1 MQAVYEEEK
10 TAEPEVIDCTD
21 GTNVPVTN
29 LLVNNEEWKEEHKR
43 KCEVFNK
50 WCHDNG
56 VRLPKIEY
64 PAYFKGGLVGMKAI
78 EPIAH
83 REAFLKIPYKMLM
96 TVEGA

>member
-56 VRLPKIEY
+56 V
-64 PAYFKGGLVGMKAI
+64 
-78 EPIAH
+78 
-83 REAFLKIPYKMLM
+83 
-96 TVEGA
+96 